1 MTEEILKLKNIE
13 DDYER
18 AYQLVS
24 ITFKDITDKGGK
36 PYIGHLK
43 RVSDKLKKKDTKV
56 AGLLHDILEDI
67 EYISED
73 TLKELNFNDK
83 IIKMIKIVTR
93 KKVGSY
99 HQFITDI
106 IETNNIEAIKLKYS
120 DMKDNADPE
129 RLSRLNPVQK
139 AKLIAKY
146 DIELPR
152 LENAIKELE
161 RRDRKW

>member
-1 MTEEILKLKNIE
+1 M
-13 DDYER
+13 
-18 AYQLVS
+18 
-24 ITFKDITDKGGK
+24 
-36 PYIGHLK
+36 
-43 RVSDKLKKKDTKV
+43 SDKLKKKDTKV

-106 IETNNIEAIKLKYS
+106 IETNNIEAIKIKYS
-120 DMKDNADPE
+120 DMKDNADSE

-146 DIELPR
+146 DVELPR

-161 RRDRKW
+161 RRDRK